1 MSKGCISCQS
11 LRQDFPG
18 SFEFIPDKS
27 QPEKPSPHGVFWIFI
42 LLWLRAGCFYHFCHL
57 AQCKAKLNITL
68 KLSCVKPAPA
78 LSCGLIELEKPEFD
92 RPFCKCCMVVQH
104 MVTAV
109 IVVVAPAAVC
119 IVATVPNIGKL
130 CHRSWLSAVDLF
142 QKPWIN
148 RPAVA
153 SHPALIKIQSI
164 CDQAFVAG
172 HDVCQVAERLRRMA
186 FGSDM
191 DVNTASSG
199 GIALCSCVAQLPDQ
213 FL

>member
-1 MSKGCISCQS
+1 MAVLDSPNISAIS
-11 LRQDFPG
+11 
-18 SFEFIPDKS
+18 S
-27 QPEKPSPHGVFWIFI
+27 
-42 LLWLRAGCFYHFCHL
+42 
-57 AQCKAKLNITL
+57 NN
-68 KLSCVKPAPA
+68 
-78 LSCGLIELEKPEFD
+78 LIRGIID

-142 QKPWIN
+142 QKPGIN
-148 RPAVA
+148 CPAVA
-153 SHPALIKIQSI
+153 SHPAMIKIQSI
-164 CDQAFVAG
+164 CNQAFVAG

-191 DVNTASSG
+191 DVNTAASG

-213 FL
+213 FLQCFHIRVSQDRSNHFAFFAIRPCASHADHVLYPLRPAVFS